1 MKAALIALIALA
13 AGSAQ
18 AQTAEALMK
27 APLRAGAAGVAIDL
41 AAPHGAFAPH
51 YSQAPDPR
59 IPGVAKTSVD
69 RRYDGGVVGSLGFL
83 CGLEPGAERKAPRPC
98 MATTRRA
105 GSWARSCAW
114 PSARGFPFQMEL
126 SEGDR
131 KAPSL

>member
-83 CGLEPGAERKAPRPC
+83 CGLEPGAERKGAAAMHGYDQTGRFVG
-98 MATTRRA
+98 AKLRVAFR
-105 GSWARSCAW
+105 
-114 PSARGFPFQMEL
+114 
-126 SEGDR
+126 
-131 KAPSL
+131 